1 MIGYKGFNKDM
12 TCRGFQYEVGQTY
25 GIDGNIELCSRGFHF
40 CKKMSDV
47 HNYYNL
53 QDSDH
58 IFCEI
63 EAIGDVKEGNDKC
76 VTNKIKII
84 RQLTMQEVYELAN
97 KGKDNTGVANTGD
110 CNTGDYNTGDCNTG
124 NCNTGDCNTGDYN
137 TGDCNTGNCN
147 TGDCNTGNCNTGN
160 YNTGNCNTG
169 DCNTG
174 NCNTGNYNTGNYNT
188 GNYNTGDWNKT
199 NRSTKVFCNEEPK
212 MIMFNKETN
221 MSWEEWKNTRA
232 YDLLT
237 YIKKSK
243 WIWYDNMTEKEKQ
256 EHKSAKTCDGYL
268 KEYTRK
274 EAVKEWW
281 KGLDSYDKKE
291 IFNLPNFDLKVFNDI
306 MEIRIT
312 KKEYNEVMNND

>member
-97 KGKDNTGVANTGD
+97 KGKDNTGVANTGNYNTGYR
-110 CNTGDYNTGDCNTG
+110 NTGD
-124 NCNTGDCNTGDYN
+124 CNTGDCNTGYR
-137 TGDCNTGNCN
+137 
-147 TGDCNTGNCNTGN
+147 NTGN
-160 YNTGNCNTG
+160 YNTG
-169 DCNTG
+169 D
-174 NCNTGNYNTGNYNT
+174 
-188 GNYNTGDWNKT
+188 YNTGDWNKT
-199 NRSTKVFCNEEPK
+199 NRSTGVFCNEEPK